1 MPLEVAVSLSTICGG
16 AMEEQFQQL
25 YPALLAQLRE
35 GNKASLSINISF
47 KKVPDTTTM
56 INTSYKM
63 TPKFPASGKA
73 IICQVTGEYKLKT
86 EPPAEKPQVINLFKQ
101 TAEGGKASE

>member
-1 MPLEVAVSLSTICGG
+1 MSLEVPVSLSTICGG

-35 GNKASLSINISF
+35 GNKASLSVNISF
-47 KKVPDTTTM
+47 KKVQDTATM

-73 IICQVTGEYKLKT
+73 SICQITGDYKLKT
-86 EPPAEKPQVINLFKQ
+86 DPPAEKPQVITLFKQ
-101 TAEGGKASE
+101 TAEGGNSNE

>member
-1 MPLEVAVSLSTICGG
+1 MSMEISVSLSTICGG

-47 KKVPDTTTM
+47 KKVQDTSTM
-56 INTSYKM
+56 INTSYKI

-73 IICQVTGEYKLKT
+73 SICQITGDYKLKT
-86 EPPAEKPQVINLFKQ
+86 EAPVEKPQVITLFK
-101 TAEGGKASE
+101 AVEGGNKNE